1 MSDEWKSRQ
10 GVLGPSGLKAAD
22 LDTQID
28 KRVKEQG
35 ILPAFKTRPQIGEL
49 FNSSYFI
56 LHEQF
61 KMYVTKLAEGT
72 ALDKDEIRAATQL
85 MKVLT
90 DLSKEERATLAQ
102 LMEGEAM
109 STEEIQELLE
119 EAQKRGE
126 K

>member
-1 MSDEWKSRQ
+1 
-10 GVLGPSGLKAAD
+10 
-22 LDTQID
+22 
-28 KRVKEQG
+28 
-35 ILPAFKTRPQIGEL
+35 
-49 FNSSYFI
+49 
-56 LHEQF
+56 
-61 KMYVTKLAEGT
+61 MYVTKLAEGM

-109 STEEIQELLE
+109 STEEIQSLLE